1 MKKRIIPIILLCLIF
16 LLSACEGESAETTQG
31 NEITEAPVVESAPTL
46 VSGGAAQYALILP
59 EDSNGDMRDAVNS
72 FANKLSEL
80 YGVKFEVKKNKNLAE
95 GKKLIMVGAQN
106 DETYSSYYQDV
117 SYREYAVKLA
127 DDGNVIIAAWS
138 IDSIGNCCSK
148 FFLKLK
154 SAFDAGDKAGK
165 LGEEVFVSGIDT
177 SILDFEVPHF
187 SLTRMPR
194 IYHISGAR
202 GAYELCF
209 KNSTESDWKG
219 YTELL
224 TENGFSLI
232 QRCESVQAKFAVLKK
247 EGVEITVD
255 YWYETNELAVMIDK
269 PSYEAP
275 LVAESIT
282 AVTTPSITEPGLEYE
297 GALKGMCYVIRASD
311 GSFILVDGGDSDP
324 KFLDRLYSVMTSLT
338 PEGQKPHIRAWFI
351 THLHGDHMSGFAD
364 IASSQY
370 ASRIE
375 CDAVYLNIPYESYQT
390 AYDKS
395 TYANRVSKL
404 EKAAG
409 ALGADYVIARTG
421 QTYYFADIE
430 VQILG
435 SVDDMFLTDF
445 NDLDETS
452 LVFTAKV
459 GGKKMIFTG
468 DAGPVVIGQYIMK
481 RYSARTLKSDI
492 CQAMSHG
499 SNNSAFTEFYK
510 AVDPAVYLW
519 CANTEFYNKHT
530 PNKYIESDSTATVIY
545 SFNGTYSIELN

>member
-1 MKKRIIPIILLCLIF
+1 
-16 LLSACEGESAETTQG
+16 
-31 NEITEAPVVESAPTL
+31 
-46 VSGGAAQYALILP
+46 
-59 EDSNGDMRDAVNS
+59 
-72 FANKLSEL
+72 
-80 YGVKFEVKKNKNLAE
+80 
-95 GKKLIMVGAQN
+95 
-106 DETYSSYYQDV
+106 
-117 SYREYAVKLA
+117 
-127 DDGNVIIAAWS
+127 
-138 IDSIGNCCSK
+138 
-148 FFLKLK
+148 LKLK